1 MNIFGKI
8 KNLFKKEDE
17 DKKEIQKYDE
27 GLSKTRKNF
36 VEKILNI
43 NNKYEKINE
52 EYLESLEEILINADI
67 GVSTVLKLMDSIR
80 KRIKEDKIEDVN
92 LLKEVIVDE
101 IFITYVNNDIIDTNL
116 NTSNNINVILFV
128 GVNGVGKTT
137 TIAKLA
143 HKFILDGKKVK
154 MIAGDTFRAGAYLQ
168 LKEWASKTN
177 SSFYGVEGQIDPSS
191 VIFDGLKEA
200 EQDGTQIVLIDTA
213 GRLQNKDYLMKEL
226 DKINK
231 TIKKV
236 LPDVNQET
244 LLVIDANTGQNGI
257 NQAKEFKKVTNI
269 TGVVLTKLDSTA
281 KGGIVLAIKEEVGIP
296 VKYIG
301 FGEKDTDLE
310 IFDLDKY
317 IYGLFKGLI

>member
-8 KNLFKKEDE
+8 KNLFKKEKKTE
-17 DKKEIQKYDE
+17 DIKKYDE

-67 GVSTVLKLMDSIR
+67 GVATVLKLMDSIR
-80 KRIKEDKIEDVN
+80 NRIKEEKIEDVN

-101 IFITYVNNDIIDTNL
+101 MFITYVNNDIIVNNI
-116 NTSNNINVILFV
+116 NTSSKINVILFV

-143 HKFILDGKKVK
+143 HKFILEGKKVK

-168 LKEWASKTN
+168 LKEWATRTN

-191 VIFDGLKEA
+191 VIYDGLKEA
-200 EQDGTQIVLIDTA
+200 KTDGTDIVLIDTA
-213 GRLQNKDYLMKEL
+213 GRLQNKDNLMKEL

-236 LPDVNQET
+236 LPDVEEET

-310 IFDLDKY
+310 VFDLDKY

>member
-1 MNIFGKI
+1 
-8 KNLFKKEDE
+8 
-17 DKKEIQKYDE
+17 
-27 GLSKTRKNF
+27 
-36 VEKILNI
+36 
-43 NNKYEKINE
+43 
-52 EYLESLEEILINADI
+52 
-67 GVSTVLKLMDSIR
+67 
-80 KRIKEDKIEDVN
+80 
-92 LLKEVIVDE
+92 
-101 IFITYVNNDIIDTNL
+101 
-116 NTSNNINVILFV
+116 
-128 GVNGVGKTT
+128 
-137 TIAKLA
+137 
-143 HKFILDGKKVK
+143 

-168 LKEWASKTN
+168 LKEWASRTS
-177 SSFYGVEGQIDPSS
+177 SSFYGVEGQSDPSS
-191 VIFDGLKEA
+191 VIFDGLTEA
-200 EQDGTQIVLIDTA
+200 KDDNTDIVLIDTA
-213 GRLQNKDYLMKEL
+213 GRLQHKDYLMKEL

-257 NQAKEFKKVTNI
+257 NQAKEFKKVTDI

-310 IFDLDKY
+310 VFDLDKY

>member
-8 KNLFKKEDE
+8 KNLFKKEKKTE
-17 DKKEIQKYDE
+17 DIKKYDE

-67 GVSTVLKLMDSIR
+67 GVATVLKLMNSIR
-80 KRIKEDKIEDVN
+80 NRIKEEKIEDVN

-101 IFITYVNNDIIDTNL
+101 MFITYVNNDIIVNNI
-116 NTSNNINVILFV
+116 NTSSKINVILFV

-143 HKFILDGKKVK
+143 HKFILEGKKVK

-168 LKEWASKTN
+168 LKEWATRTN

-191 VIFDGLKEA
+191 VIYDGLKEA

-213 GRLQNKDYLMKEL
+213 GRLQNKDNLMKEL

-236 LPDVNQET
+236 LPDVEEET

-310 IFDLDKY
+310 VFDLDKY

>member
-1 MNIFGKI
+1 MLEKLGAYFN
-8 KNLFKKEDE
+8 NFKKEDE

-52 EYLESLEEILINADI
+52 EYLESLEEILIKADI

-101 IFITYVNNDIIDTNL
+101 IFITYVNNDIIDTNV

-168 LKEWASKTN
+168 LKEWTR
-177 SSFYGVEGQIDPSS
+177 GDQ
-191 VIFDGLKEA
+191 
-200 EQDGTQIVLIDTA
+200 
-213 GRLQNKDYLMKEL
+213 
-226 DKINK
+226 
-231 TIKKV
+231 
-236 LPDVNQET
+236 
-244 LLVIDANTGQNGI
+244 
-257 NQAKEFKKVTNI
+257 
-269 TGVVLTKLDSTA
+269 
-281 KGGIVLAIKEEVGIP
+281 
-296 VKYIG
+296 
-301 FGEKDTDLE
+301 
-310 IFDLDKY
+310 
-317 IYGLFKGLI
+317 

>member
-200 EQDGTQIVLIDTA
+200 EQDDTQIVLIDTA

-236 LPDVNQET
+236 LPYVNQET

>member
-236 LPDVNQET
+236 LPYVNQET

>member
-8 KNLFKKEDE
+8 KNLFKKEKKTE
-17 DKKEIQKYDE
+17 DIKKYDE

-67 GVSTVLKLMDSIR
+67 GVATVLKLMDSIR
-80 KRIKEDKIEDVN
+80 NRIKEEKIEDVN

-101 IFITYVNNDIIDTNL
+101 MFITYVNNDIIVNNI
-116 NTSNNINVILFV
+116 NTSSKINVILFV

-143 HKFILDGKKVK
+143 HKFILEGKKVK

-168 LKEWASKTN
+168 LKEWATRTN

-191 VIFDGLKEA
+191 VIYDGLKEA
-200 EQDGTQIVLIDTA
+200 KTDGTDIVLIDTA
-213 GRLQNKDYLMKEL
+213 GRLQNKDNLMKEL

-236 LPDVNQET
+236 LPDVEEET

-269 TGVVLTKLDSTA
+269 AGVVLTKLDSTA

-310 IFDLDKY
+310 VFDLDKY

>member
-8 KNLFKKEDE
+8 KNLFKKEKKTE
-17 DKKEIQKYDE
+17 DIKKYDE

-67 GVSTVLKLMDSIR
+67 GVATVLKLMDSIR
-80 KRIKEDKIEDVN
+80 NRIKEEKIEDVN

-101 IFITYVNNDIIDTNL
+101 MFITYVNNDIIVNNI
-116 NTSNNINVILFV
+116 NTSSKINVILFV

-143 HKFILDGKKVK
+143 HKFILEGKKVK

-168 LKEWASKTN
+168 LKEWATRTN

-191 VIFDGLKEA
+191 VIYDGLKEA
-200 EQDGTQIVLIDTA
+200 ETDGTDIVLIDTA
-213 GRLQNKDYLMKEL
+213 GRLQNKDNLMKEL

-236 LPDVNQET
+236 LPDVEEET

-310 IFDLDKY
+310 VFDLDKY

>member
-80 KRIKEDKIEDVN
+80 KRIKEEKIEDVN

-101 IFITYVNNDIIDTNL
+101 IFITYVNNDIIDTNV

>member
-8 KNLFKKEDE
+8 KNLFKKEDK

-101 IFITYVNNDIIDTNL
+101 IFITYVNNDIIDTNV

-168 LKEWASKTN
+168 LKEWASKTK

-200 EQDGTQIVLIDTA
+200 ELDGTQIVLIDTA

-301 FGEKDTDLE
+301 FGEKNTDLE

>member
-8 KNLFKKEDE
+8 KNLFKKEKKTE
-17 DKKEIQKYDE
+17 DIKKYDE

-52 EYLESLEEILINADI
+52 EYLELLEEILINADI
-67 GVSTVLKLMDSIR
+67 GVATVLKLMNSIR
-80 KRIKEDKIEDVN
+80 NRIKEEKIEDVN

-101 IFITYVNNDIIDTNL
+101 MFITYVNNDIIVNNI
-116 NTSNNINVILFV
+116 NTSSKINVILFV

-143 HKFILDGKKVK
+143 HKFILEGKKVK

-168 LKEWASKTN
+168 LKEWATRTN

-191 VIFDGLKEA
+191 VIYDGLKEA

-213 GRLQNKDYLMKEL
+213 GRLQNKDNLMKEL

-236 LPDVNQET
+236 LPDVEEET

-310 IFDLDKY
+310 VFDLDKY

>member
-8 KNLFKKEDE
+8 KNLFKKEKKTE
-17 DKKEIQKYDE
+17 DIKKYDE

-52 EYLESLEEILINADI
+52 EYLELLEEILINADI
-67 GVSTVLKLMDSIR
+67 GVATVLKLMNSIR
-80 KRIKEDKIEDVN
+80 NRIKEEKIEDVN

-101 IFITYVNNDIIDTNL
+101 MFITYVNNDIIVNNI
-116 NTSNNINVILFV
+116 NTSSKINVILFV

-143 HKFILDGKKVK
+143 HKFILEGKKVK

-168 LKEWASKTN
+168 LKEWATRTN

-191 VIFDGLKEA
+191 VIYDGLKEA

-213 GRLQNKDYLMKEL
+213 GRLQNKDNLMKEL

-236 LPDVNQET
+236 LPDVEEET

-301 FGEKDTDLE
+301 FGEK
-310 IFDLDKY
+310 I
-317 IYGLFKGLI
+317 LI

>member
-101 IFITYVNNDIIDTNL
+101 IFITYVNNDIIDTNV